1 MFFACRNP
9 VIEPHETSVFMI
21 LMESFLFS
29 RSISR
34 SSRPAIPFLR
44 YCGFTAICATSP
56 DAGSKT
62 Q

>member
-21 LMESFLFS
+21 LRESFLFS
-29 RSISR
+29 RSISPT
-34 SSRPAIPFLR
+34 SRPAIPVHR
-44 YCGFTAICATSP
+44 YCRITALFAASP
-56 DAGSKT
+56 HAGAKT